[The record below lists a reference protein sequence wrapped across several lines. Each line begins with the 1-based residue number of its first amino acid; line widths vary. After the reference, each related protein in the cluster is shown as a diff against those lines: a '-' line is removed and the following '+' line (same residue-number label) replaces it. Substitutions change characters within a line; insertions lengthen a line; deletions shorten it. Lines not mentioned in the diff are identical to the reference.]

1 MTQAK
6 DVRILCLS
14 MKAVSVG
21 RITITSFGEIVMIK
35 VRLDGERVILSTDL
49 SQIAISKA
57 QGKQLAAQLRK
68 LCTTAT
74 KYGNKRITAHGRDW
88 DSKAELDFYDHLLQ
102 LHRAEDIT
110 IQPKFTLQD
119 KVYHGKNDPR
129 NMLAITYA
137 ADFQVGALVFDVKGM
152 ETQQGKMRVKM
163 FKARYPDLCLSLV
176 NKCPK
181 KYQSIYGRWIDI
193 GVLNKLRSA
202 AKRAI
207 KKAKNEVK

>member
-1 MTQAK
+1 
-6 DVRILCLS
+6 
-14 MKAVSVG
+14 
-21 RITITSFGEIVMIK
+21 MIK
-35 VRLDGERVILSTDL
+35 VTEQDDRIILNTIYGG
-49 SQIAISKA
+49 IALTKA

-74 KYGNKRITAHGRDW
+74 KYGNKRITAYGREW
-88 DSKAELDFYDHLLQ
+88 DSTVELEFYEHLLQ
-102 LHRAEDIT
+102 LHKSDEII

-119 KVYHGKNDPR
+119 RVYHGKNDPR

-137 ADFQVGALVFDVKGM
+137 ADFQVGNLVFDVKGM

-176 NKCPK
+176 NKAPK
-181 KYQSIYGRWIDI
+181 YLQLEYGLWIDI

-207 KKAKNEVK
+207 KKAKNEVE

>member
-1 MTQAK
+1 
-6 DVRILCLS
+6 
-14 MKAVSVG
+14 
-21 RITITSFGEIVMIK
+21 MIK
-35 VRLDGERVILSTDL
+35 VTEVDKNIILNTIYGG
-49 SQIAISKA
+49 IALTKA
-57 QGKQLAAQLRK
+57 QGKQLAAQLKK

-74 KYGNKRITAHGRDW
+74 KYGNKKVIAHGIEF
-88 DSKAELDFYDHLLQ
+88 DSKVEADFYEHLLQ
-102 LHRAEDIT
+102 LHKSDEIV
-110 IQPKFTLQD
+110 IQPKFTLQNQ
-119 KVYHGKNDPR
+119 VYHGKKDPR

-176 NKCPK
+176 NKCPL
-181 KYQSIYGRWIDI
+181 KYQHTYGKWIDI

-207 KKAKNEVK
+207 KKAKDEVK

>member
-1 MTQAK
+1 
-6 DVRILCLS
+6 
-14 MKAVSVG
+14 
-21 RITITSFGEIVMIK
+21 MIK
-35 VRLDGERVILSTDL
+35 VTEQDNRIILNTIYGG
-49 SQIAISKA
+49 IALTKA

-74 KYGNKRITAHGRDW
+74 KYGNKRITAYGREW
-88 DSKAELDFYDHLLQ
+88 DSTVELEFYEHLLQ
-102 LHRAEDIT
+102 LHKLDEII
-110 IQPKFTLQD
+110 IQPKFVLQD
-119 KVYHGKNDPR
+119 RVYHGKNDSR

-137 ADFQVGALVFDVKGM
+137 ADFQVGGLVFDVKGM

-163 FKARYPDLCLSLV
+163 FKARYPDLTLSLV
-176 NKCPK
+176 NKCPL

-193 GVLNKLRSA
+193 SVLNKLRSA

>member
-1 MTQAK
+1 
-6 DVRILCLS
+6 
-14 MKAVSVG
+14 
-21 RITITSFGEIVMIK
+21 MIK
-35 VRLDGERVILSTDL
+35 VTEVDKNIILNTIYGG
-49 SQIAISKA
+49 IALTKA
-57 QGKQLAAQLRK
+57 QGKQLAAQLKK

-74 KYGNKRITAHGRDW
+74 KYGNKKVIAHGIEF
-88 DSKAELDFYDHLLQ
+88 DSKVEADFYEHLLQ
-102 LHRAEDIT
+102 LHKSDEIV
-110 IQPKFTLQD
+110 IQPKFTLQNQ
-119 KVYHGKNDPR
+119 VYHGKKDPR

-176 NKCPK
+176 NKCPL
-181 KYQSIYGRWIDI
+181 KYQHTYGKWIDI

-207 KKAKNEVK
+207 KKAKNEVE

>member
-1 MTQAK
+1 MPKTLRGF
-6 DVRILCLS
+6 DYGEYRI
-14 MKAVSVG
+14 
-21 RITITSFGEIVMIK
+21 MIK
-35 VRLDGERVILSTDL
+35 VTETMDN
-49 SQIAISKA
+49 QIALHTDIGTIALSKA
-57 QGKQLAAQLRK
+57 QGKALANQLKK
-68 LCTTAT
+68 LCTVAS
-74 KYGNKRITAHGRDW
+74 KYNNKKVIGHGREW
-88 DSKAELDFYDHLLQ
+88 DSAIELEYYEYLLTQ
-102 LHRAEDIT
+102 HKAEDIT

-119 KVYHGKNDPR
+119 KVYQGIKDPR

-137 ADFQVGALVFDVKGM
+137 ADFQVGNLVFDVKGM

-176 NKCPK
+176 NKAPK
-181 KYQSIYGRWIDI
+181 YLQAEYGLWIDI

>member
-1 MTQAK
+1 
-6 DVRILCLS
+6 
-14 MKAVSVG
+14 
-21 RITITSFGEIVMIK
+21 MIK
-35 VRLDGERVILSTDL
+35 VTEQDDRIILNTIYGG
-49 SQIAISKA
+49 IALTKA

-68 LCTTAT
+68 LCSTAT
-74 KYGNKRITAHGRDW
+74 KYGNKKVIAHGIEF
-88 DSKAELDFYDHLLQ
+88 DSKIEADFYEHLLQ
-102 LHRAEDIT
+102 LHKAEDIT

-119 KVYHGKNDPR
+119 RVYHGKNDSR

-137 ADFQVGALVFDVKGM
+137 ADFQIGNLVFDVKGM

-176 NKCPK
+176 NKTPK
-181 KYQSIYGRWIDI
+181 YLQAEYGSWIDI

-207 KKAKNEVK
+207 KKAKDEIK

>member
-1 MTQAK
+1 MIHVREQDGTLIITDGNLGSIRLSKTQA
-6 DVRILCLS
+6 
-14 MKAVSVG
+14 
-21 RITITSFGEIVMIK
+21 
-35 VRLDGERVILSTDL
+35 
-49 SQIAISKA
+49 
-57 QGKQLAAQLRK
+57 KQLAAQLKK

-74 KYGNKRITAHGRDW
+74 KYGNKKVIAHGIEF
-88 DSKAELDFYDHLLQ
+88 DSKVEADFYEHLLQ
-102 LHRAEDIT
+102 LHKSDEII

-119 KVYHGKNDPR
+119 RVYHGKNDPR

-137 ADFQVGALVFDVKGM
+137 ADFQVGSLVFDVKGM

-163 FKARYPDLCLSLV
+163 FKARYPVLSLSLV
-176 NKCPK
+176 NKCPL
-181 KYQSIYGRWIDI
+181 KYQSIYGKWIDI